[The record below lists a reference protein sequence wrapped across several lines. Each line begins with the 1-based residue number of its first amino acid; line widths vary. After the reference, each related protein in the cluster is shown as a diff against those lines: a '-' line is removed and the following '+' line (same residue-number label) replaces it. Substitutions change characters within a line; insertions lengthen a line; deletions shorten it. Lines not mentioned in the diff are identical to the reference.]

1 MILRVSLQVIEHIP
15 QGRPLG
21 YGVAQ
26 QKLIDSCHFACLFL
40 LQRDR
45 DHPHLQA
52 SRNDFWLQDV
62 NCEVFFSGI
71 HGMLWIYESK
81 WWAILTSW
89 FAVSRL
95 TSLVLGKTKATWRIW
110 APFDCELHFSQWIWI
125 AGLPAR
131 SSKFAINHFAHVS
144 YDQTYWRPVTKVAQ
158 SKSSL
163 IAKLYYSLLML
174 MLAMIL
180 ILEFAALLSY
190 SSCCNS
196 YKSRA
201 AATSCI

>member
-71 HGMLWIYESK
+71 HGML
-81 WWAILTSW
+81 
-89 FAVSRL
+89 
-95 TSLVLGKTKATWRIW
+95 
-110 APFDCELHFSQWIWI
+110 
-125 AGLPAR
+125 
-131 SSKFAINHFAHVS
+131 
-144 YDQTYWRPVTKVAQ
+144 
-158 SKSSL
+158 
-163 IAKLYYSLLML
+163 
-174 MLAMIL
+174 
-180 ILEFAALLSY
+180 
-190 SSCCNS
+190 
-196 YKSRA
+196 
-201 AATSCI
+201 

>member
-1 MILRVSLQVIEHIP
+1 MGWLSRSWLIPATLLVGIMIVHTCKRRGMMFGCKMSTGI
-15 QGRPLG
+15 
-21 YGVAQ
+21 
-26 QKLIDSCHFACLFL
+26 
-40 LQRDR
+40 
-45 DHPHLQA
+45 
-52 SRNDFWLQDV
+52 
-62 NCEVFFSGI
+62 FFSGI

-95 TSLVLGKTKATWRIW
+95 ASLVLGKTKATWRIW
-110 APFDCELHFSQWIWI
+110 APFVCELHFAQWIWI
-125 AGLPAR
+125 TGLPAR

-144 YDQTYWRPVTKVAQ
+144 YDQTYYRPVTKVAQ

-196 YKSRA
+196 YKARA